1 MIFNSFSKDRM
12 KKLNKMSF
20 PMFELPLHL
29 KILWVEA
36 VDFSFIRSSG
46 ITKESHQHSFYEV
59 HFVCCG
65 TVTYWWDN
73 QTVSVPAGHAFII
86 PANKPHRYVS
96 GSDDVLKIAIAFS
109 GDPGL
114 LEEGKTFPFDASVSK
129 NIDQLFALSAE
140 DSVFTP
146 SLMACQIT
154 EILHS
159 AFTSLAVPLPE
170 PSHAK
175 HDPRFEVA
183 KAFIEKNLHK
193 KISCCQVANE
203 CCLSEKQ
210 LNRVFSKE
218 TGSTVS
224 GYINLAKIELAK
236 KLLLE
241 DDCSIKE
248 ICYMVGFENESSFIT
263 FFKKFCSVTPGTFK
277 RQMDEK

>member
-1 MIFNSFSKDRM
+1 M
-12 KKLNKMSF
+12 KTLNKMAF
-20 PMFELPLHL
+20 PTFELPLHL

-36 VDFSFIRSSG
+36 VDLSFIRSS
-46 ITKESHQHSFYEV
+46 ITKECHQHSFYEV

-65 TVTYWWDN
+65 TVTYWWDS
-73 QTVSVPAGHAFII
+73 QTVSVSAGHAFII
-86 PANKPHRYVS
+86 PANKPHRYIS

-109 GDPGL
+109 GDPDL
-114 LEEGKTFPFDASVSK
+114 LEEGKTFPFDTSVSQ
-129 NIDQLFALSAE
+129 NIDRMFALSAE

-159 AFTSLAVPLPE
+159 VFTSLAVPLPE
-170 PSHAK
+170 PSQAK
-175 HDPRFEVA
+175 RDPRFEVA

-193 KISCCQVANE
+193 KISCYQVANE

-218 TGSTVS
+218 IGSTVS
-224 GYINLAKIELAK
+224 GYINLARIDLAK

-241 DDCSIKE
+241 NDHSIKE
-248 ICYMVGFENESSFIT
+248 IGYLVGFENESSFIT
-263 FFKKFCSVTPGTFK
+263 FFKKYCSVTPGAFK